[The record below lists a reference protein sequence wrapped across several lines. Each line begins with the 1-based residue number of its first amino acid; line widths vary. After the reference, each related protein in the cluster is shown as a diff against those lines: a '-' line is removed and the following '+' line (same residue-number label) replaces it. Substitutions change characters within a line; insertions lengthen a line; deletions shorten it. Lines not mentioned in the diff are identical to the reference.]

1 MIYHFSQKVLSEC
14 ESYFKMIVNHEKN
27 TQLKFL
33 FGETYK
39 RAFIK
44 IIQTTFQKKN
54 YLVSNTRLH
63 MLKKPPDFFNIF
75 VILFFIQNSILIN

>member
-44 IIQTTFQKKN
+44 IIQTIFQKK
-54 YLVSNTRLH
+54 
-63 MLKKPPDFFNIF
+63 
-75 VILFFIQNSILIN
+75 LFS